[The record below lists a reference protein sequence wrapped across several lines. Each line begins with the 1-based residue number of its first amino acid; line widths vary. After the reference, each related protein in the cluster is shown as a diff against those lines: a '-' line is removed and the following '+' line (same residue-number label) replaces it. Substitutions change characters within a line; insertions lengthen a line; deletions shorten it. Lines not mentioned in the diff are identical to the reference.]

1 MDHHLLEII
10 ACPICNGKLH
20 FDKKNLELICQTD
33 ELAYPI
39 SNGIPVLLESHAR
52 DLSSLEK
59 K

>member
-39 SNGIPVLLESHAR
+39 SNGIPVLLENHAR

>member
-1 MDHHLLEII
+1 MDHHLLEIV

-39 SNGIPVLLESHAR
+39 RNGIPVLLESHAR